1 VDEDVSIQEQDVK
14 KVHIKQIKDEVIGY
28 AIVEPEKMEEGR
40 LVYSKTSN
48 GLALDWSPHQGVL
61 PNV

>member
-48 GLALDWSPHQGVL
+48 GLALD
-61 PNV
+61 